1 MTLPL
6 WIIAIITVAE
16 VCLLLLVLLF
26 FIRLKRSEDLLERLQ
41 ANQEQ
46 VLRRIY
52 ANAELEQEL
61 VGSFTERQHQLAT
74 LNARLEERA
83 ATLQRLLEQAE
94 GIARSPQF
102 LREVILNSR
111 KKGHTAAQIARSTG
125 LSVDEVE
132 LILAGN

>member
-6 WIIAIITVAE
+6 WIIATITLAE
-16 VCLLLLVLLF
+16 VCLLLLVLVF
-26 FIRLKRSEDLLERLQ
+26 FMRLRRSEDLLERLQ

-46 VLRRIY
+46 VLQRIY

-61 VGSFTERQHQLAT
+61 VGSFTQRQHQLAT

-83 ATLQRLLEQAE
+83 VTLQRLLEQAE

-102 LREVILNSR
+102 LREVILNSQR
-111 KKGHTAAQIARSTG
+111 KGNSPAQIARATG

-132 LILAGN
+132 LILAGK